1 MFSLESHEKPV
12 WWRIKY
18 QGGRDIPFFICNPT
32 PLPLKMIGTKPLK
45 FCLILEMLPVPF
57 EKMKSEGFILVSTF
71 EKFVLLSVGVQI
83 LSASFKKKKSEPPYS
98 KTRHQLGGGA
108 DTKWNM
114 ASLGQTC
121 GDYPTYRQNLGRS
134 AKSKIPDRLGFFPTY
149 GKQALMI

>member
-57 EKMKSEGFILVSTF
+57 EKMKSEGFIFSQHF
-71 EKFVLLSVGVQI
+71 
-83 LSASFKKKKSEPPYS
+83 
-98 KTRHQLGGGA
+98 
-108 DTKWNM
+108 
-114 ASLGQTC
+114 
-121 GDYPTYRQNLGRS
+121 
-134 AKSKIPDRLGFFPTY
+134 
-149 GKQALMI
+149 